1 MSSYFAGVPNLSLHV
16 KNKRKYKYEPPYGY
30 GGNLGTN
37 VNYERIDRRPTPSTM
52 QNQYYTYMDQ
62 INKNPRSKSS
72 QRPVENIRQPVKP
85 LHNESYVND
94 PNLSIRPIEMIL
106 DKSYNHHPGKG
117 RTTLLQNNSIV
128 NQNNYRPG
136 MKSPIMNNKMIYSN
150 PNSREGLRPN
160 GGQNEMR
167 YNDGRNGMRSNGG
180 QNGLSPKGG
189 QSDIRSNGGQ
199 NSLRS
204 NDVQNEIR
212 YNSGRNGLR
221 SNGGQDDFRSNDGQ
235 NGLRNN
241 GAQNDFRNDSSI
253 DQHYLNNQ
261 KNFFMV
267 DEKEQKYD
275 PNEPKLGMDRNWED
289 PRAMN
294 TYDDRNSNHR
304 NGSGDNN
311 RSMKVENLKQTRKNT
326 AMAILNN
333 TTDQRIK
340 NNYSANQY
348 PEDAN
353 QRLSANIMREQNYSS
368 LKDDKIN

>member
-1 MSSYFAGVPNLSLHV
+1 MVYAGVSKKDNHIENQLFEMSGDQNSAADYLEFSRAKRPVMSSYFAGVPNLSLHV

-72 QRPVENIRQPVKP
+72 QRPVENIKQPVKP

-160 GGQNEMR
+160 GG
-167 YNDGRNGMRSNGG
+167 
-180 QNGLSPKGG
+180 
-189 QSDIRSNGGQ
+189 
-199 NSLRS
+199 
-204 NDVQNEIR
+204 
-212 YNSGRNGLR
+212 
-221 SNGGQDDFRSNDGQ
+221 
-235 NGLRNN
+235 
-241 GAQNDFRNDSSI
+241 
-253 DQHYLNNQ
+253 
-261 KNFFMV
+261 
-267 DEKEQKYD
+267 
-275 PNEPKLGMDRNWED
+275 
-289 PRAMN
+289 
-294 TYDDRNSNHR
+294 
-304 NGSGDNN
+304 
-311 RSMKVENLKQTRKNT
+311 
-326 AMAILNN
+326 
-333 TTDQRIK
+333 
-340 NNYSANQY
+340 
-348 PEDAN
+348 
-353 QRLSANIMREQNYSS
+353 
-368 LKDDKIN
+368 